1 MRNRGETRMSIKDEV
16 RHFISATLY
25 TMAGIKVALKE
36 TAFRQEIFFGV
47 IHYVGIYFVSAT
59 FSIKLV
65 LAVLWP
71 LILSAELIN
80 SAVEQVVNHISPEW
94 NEFAKYAKDMCSAAV
109 GILIFTTICTWC
121 AVLIS
126 ILL

>member
-1 MRNRGETRMSIKDEV
+1 MSIKDEIC
-16 RHFISATLY
+16 HLISATRY

-47 IHYVGIYFVSAT
+47 IHYVGIYFVSAP
-59 FSIKLV
+59 FSVKLV

-121 AVLIS
+121 AVLIRV
-126 ILL
+126 LL

>member
-1 MRNRGETRMSIKDEV
+1 MSIKGEI
-16 RHFISATLY
+16 RHFLSATLY

-47 IHYVGIYFVSAT
+47 IHYVGIYFVNAT
-59 FSIKLV
+59 FSVKLT

-80 SAVEQVVNHISPEW
+80 SSVEQVVNHISPEW

-109 GILIFTTICTWC
+109 GILIFATVCVWC
-121 AVLIS
+121 AVLIRV
-126 ILL
+126 LF